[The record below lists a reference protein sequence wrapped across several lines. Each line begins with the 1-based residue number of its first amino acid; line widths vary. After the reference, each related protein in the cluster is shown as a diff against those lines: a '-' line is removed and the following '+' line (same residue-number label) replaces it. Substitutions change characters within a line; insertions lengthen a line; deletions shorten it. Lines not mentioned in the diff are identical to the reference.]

1 MLFRLKH
8 TLHSCRIHRMMTSGW
23 RVGTVAAGLHSTSK
37 CHVRLLSLKVVPL
50 GGNLDAGGGKL
61 VTLVLQGKRGL
72 NDGVWRRSPPRVRR
86 FQFRLPRWGPVSS
99 ARIRAPLRTGRP
111 LREQESFSRSLSPP
125 IPICL
130 TSLTVETLQFIEKR
144 NSLHSS

>member
-1 MLFRLKH
+1 
-8 TLHSCRIHRMMTSGW
+8 MTSAW

-72 NDGVWRRSPPRVRR
+72 NDGVWRRSPPASGASSLD
-86 FQFRLPRWGPVSS
+86 FHGGALFRL
-99 ARIRAPLRTGRP
+99 
-111 LREQESFSRSLSPP
+111 QES
-125 IPICL
+125 
-130 TSLTVETLQFIEKR
+130 E
-144 NSLHSS
+144 HH